1 MSITRRTTIIF
12 GTAIF
17 LLASQALARAHQ
29 SQSSTQQR
37 QDQDSMPGMNMDDMQ
52 RDTGSHPDAAKS
64 AHEAMSGHHMDMN
77 AHMYM
82 TALRPENPADDT
94 RATAIVVTV
103 RKAIEKYKDYH
114 VALADGFEIFHAE
127 VPQPHYHFTNY
138 RYAFEAAFTFNPE
151 HPTSLLYKKTPGGYE
166 LEGAMFTARK
176 TATEDELN
184 ARVPMSVARWH
195 RHINI
200 CLPPKGA
207 QARPASLREFG
218 FGGSIST
225 EEACNQA
232 GGRWYPQIFGW
243 MVHVYPYETDPQ
255 KIWAH

>member
-1 MSITRRTTIIF
+1 MKITRSTAIIF
-12 GTAIF
+12 GAAIF
-17 LLASQALARAHQ
+17 LLAACTLAGAQESAPLHQ
-29 SQSSTQQR
+29 QGK
-37 QDQDSMPGMNMDDMQ
+37 DSMPSMDMGKNSE
-52 RDTGSHPDAAKS
+52 TAGAAD
-64 AHEAMSGHHMDMN
+64 EAMSGHMEMS

-82 TALRPENPADDT
+82 TALRPENPADDA
-94 RATAIVVTV
+94 RAAEIVATM
-103 RKAIEKYKDYH
+103 RKAIEKYKDYK

-138 RYAFEAAFTFNPE
+138 RYGYEAAFTFNPE
-151 HPTSLLYKKTPGGYE
+151 HPTSLLYKKIPGGYE

-195 RHINI
+195 KHINI

-207 QARPASLREFG
+207 ELRPAVLIKFG
-218 FGGSIST
+218 FRGGIST
-225 EEACNQA
+225 GEACTEA
-232 GGRWYPQIFGW
+232 GGRWYPQMFGW

>member
-1 MSITRRTTIIF
+1 MKFIRRSSIIF

-17 LLASQALARAHQ
+17 LLVALTPARAR
-29 SQSSTQQR
+29 QSSRSQQQER
-37 QDQDSMPGMNMDDMQ
+37 KDSMPGMTMDDTHQ
-52 RDTGSHPDAAKS
+52 DESITSKTAGAAEK
-64 AHEAMSGHHMDMN
+64 AMSGHMEMGV
-77 AHMYM
+77 HMYM
-82 TALRPENPADDT
+82 TALRSGNPADDA
-94 RATAIVVTV
+94 RAAAIVATV
-103 RKAIEKYKDYH
+103 RQAIEKYKDYK

-127 VPQPHYHFTNY
+127 VPQPHYHFTNV
-138 RYAFEAAFTFNPE
+138 RYATEAAFTFNPE
-151 HPTSLLYKKTPGGYE
+151 HPTSLLYKKVPGGYE

-184 ARVPMSVARWH
+184 ERVPMSVARWH

-207 QARPASLREFG
+207 QLRPAALKEFG
-218 FGGSIST
+218 FRGEIST
-225 EEACNQA
+225 EEACTEA
-232 GGRWYPQIFGW
+232 AGRWHPQIFGW